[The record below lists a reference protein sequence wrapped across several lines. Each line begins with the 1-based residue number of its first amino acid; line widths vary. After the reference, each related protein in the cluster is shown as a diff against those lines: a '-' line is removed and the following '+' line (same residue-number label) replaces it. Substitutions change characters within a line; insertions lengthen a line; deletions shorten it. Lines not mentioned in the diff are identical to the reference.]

1 MKLSHIFEQ
10 YQLKK
15 NHENRQ
21 NDEENII
28 DMIVTD
34 DLQIINLNLEI
45 PRGVIS
51 KQDDDAVDFIKQLCT
66 LTKSNNGQ
74 QNTNHLLDLFDD
86 CKNENIIKIFKPIIK
101 LINTNHGGYSE
112 WYIPSHQ
119 ELEELNHVEDFI
131 GAKISRQFKIKKDWD
146 EIKLYVMDY
155 CLLQKFNQEPFK
167 SKLLDTGDEYIM
179 EGNWWGDKFWGVCL
193 KTNIGDNNLGKLI
206 MQIRSSLKNEYIKY

>member
-34 DLQIINLNLEI
+34 DLQIITLNLEI

-51 KQDDDAVDFIKQLCT
+51 KQDEEAVDFIKQLCT

-74 QNTNHLLDLFDD
+74 KNTNHLLALFDD
-86 CKNENIIKIFKPIIK
+86 CKNENILKIFKPIVK
-101 LINTNHGGYSE
+101 LINTNHGGYSD
-112 WYIPSHQ
+112 WYIPSTK
-119 ELEELNHVEDFI
+119 ELEELKHVDDFI
-131 GAKISRQFKIKKDWD
+131 GANISSNFSYSEKNDKININTINTD
-146 EIKLYVMDY
+146 
-155 CLLQKFNQEPFK
+155 
-167 SKLLDTGDEYIM
+167 
-179 EGNWWGDKFWGVCL
+179 GVRIFRIL
-193 KTNIGDNNLGKLI
+193 EKTSFFVLI
-206 MQIRSSLKNEYIKY
+206 RKNDIF